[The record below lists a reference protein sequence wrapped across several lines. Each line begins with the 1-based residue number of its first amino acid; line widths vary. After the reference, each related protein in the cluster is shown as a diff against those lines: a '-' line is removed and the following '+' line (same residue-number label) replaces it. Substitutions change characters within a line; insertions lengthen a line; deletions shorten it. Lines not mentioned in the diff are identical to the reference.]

1 MMTNSLCGSCRV
13 TSVDPLESRNEDNLP
28 GLSVRGTAGAAFSGA
43 RSRGIVG
50 V

>member
-1 MMTNSLCGSCRV
+1 
-13 TSVDPLESRNEDNLP
+13 LP